1 MNGSVRKKGNVWY
14 YRYYEYVNGVKKQI
28 ERKGGITKKEALQK
42 LNEEIYRQNNGLLK
56 PKEILLKDYLKIWL
70 EDYVKPNNSENTY
83 IKYKGT
89 VNKYINPQLGLIKL
103 CDLKVINIEQFLSKL
118 KKTKL
123 SSTTIQKHYLV
134 LNGALN
140 KAIKLQMLNDN
151 PCKYVDTPKRSK
163 YKASIL
169 TFEELHSIYTN
180 LNTKIYEDYIMKLGM
195 DLTIE
200 TGLRRGEMCGLQWS
214 DIDFDNKIL
223 NVNTALIR
231 VNNDYKISNLKT
243 DSSYRKLPLSNEI
256 IKILKSHKSKQNI
269 NKIKYGNNFI
279 YSNKFGGDSTEY
291 NLIFTWENGRY
302 IIPSNFLQRLK
313 RLCKYCKIEKN
324 IRWHDLRHSN
334 ATILLKNKIS
344 MKVIQERL
352 GHSLM
357 QTTSDIYAHVT
368 EEMNRE
374 ATDVISNVLYNKK

>member
-123 SSTTIQKHYLV
+123 SLTTIQKHYLV

-269 NKIKYGNNFI
+269 NKIKYGNNFV
-279 YSNKFGGDSTEY
+279 YSNKFDGDSTEY

>member
-357 QTTSDIYAHVT
+357 QTTADIYAHVT

>member
-56 PKEILLKDYLKIWL
+56 PKEILLKDYLNIWL

-123 SSTTIQKHYLV
+123 SLTTIQKHYLV

-180 LNTKIYEDYIMKLGM
+180 LNTETYEDYIMKLGM

-231 VNNDYKISNLKT
+231 VDNNYKISNLKT

-256 IKILKSHKSKQNI
+256 IKILKTHKSKQNN
-269 NKIKYGNNFI
+269 NKIKYGDNFI
-279 YSNKFGGDSTEY
+279 YSNKFDRDSTEY
-291 NLIFTWENGRY
+291 DLIFTWENGKY

-374 ATDVISNVLYNKK
+374 ATDVISNILYNKK

>member
-56 PKEILLKDYLKIWL
+56 PKEILLKDYLNIWL

-123 SSTTIQKHYLV
+123 SLTTIQKHYLV

-279 YSNKFGGDSTEY
+279 YSNKFDGDSTEY

-374 ATDVISNVLYNKK
+374 ATDIISNVLYNKK

>member
-56 PKEILLKDYLKIWL
+56 PKEILLKDYLNIWL

-118 KKTKL
+118 KQTEL
-123 SSTTIQKHYLV
+123 SLTTIQKHYLV

-169 TFEELHSIYTN
+169 TFEELHSICTN

-279 YSNKFGGDSTEY
+279 YSNKFDGDSTEY
-291 NLIFTWENGRY
+291 NLIFTWENGKY

-374 ATDVISNVLYNKK
+374 ATDVISNILYNKK